1 MYTKNTAHMQ
11 HGINAANKTITA
23 DNQSPSHS
31 SVVMMPFARNNKS
44 VTNSHENEL
53 ESSDQTERHVTYQL
67 CRCAKSSTRV
77 AVLGD

>member
-11 HGINAANKTITA
+11 HGINAANNTITA

-31 SVVMMPFARNNKS
+31 SVVMIPFAKNNNN
-44 VTNSHENEL
+44 VTNSHENER
-53 ESSDQTERHVTYQL
+53 ESSDHTERQVTYQL
-67 CRCAKSSTRV
+67 CLCAKSSTRV